1 MKLNAMI
8 MKLKELILTL
18 TFIFICVGA
27 FWFLLSIDSFFG
39 GSAAIFFTGMGRDLR
54 AAIGLLFTIP
64 LFITR
69 VHLDALELPKEYKR
83 SFISYILFYAVYV
96 AFLWTGDTLSKKYLA
111 EITYVAYGACS
122 MGGIPILLLGKVRR
136 LLFIHLAF
144 ALASISCSIAI
155 IVMGI
160 ATADDMIISALT
172 SLYWIVSTVEMRRNR
187 LPFPFP

>member
-27 FWFLLSIDSFFG
+27 LWFLISIESLYDNLS
-39 GSAAIFFTGMGRDLR
+39 AVFFTGMGRDLR

-69 VHLDALELPKEYKR
+69 VHLDALLLPKEYKR

-96 AFLWTGDTLSKKYLA
+96 AFLWTRDTLGRRYLA
-111 EITYVAYGACS
+111 KITYPAYGICS
-122 MGGIPILLLGKVRR
+122 MGGIPILLLGKVRW
-136 LLFIHLAF
+136 LLFIHSAF

-160 ATADDMIISALT
+160 ATADDMMISALT